1 MHACSYEISAHSTAS
16 PERVFELL
24 ADATSWP
31 QWAGSLTRH
40 GSWQREGAPPPG
52 GVGAIRK
59 LGRWPM
65 YGREEIVAYEPPTHL
80 AYTIVKGQPVRNY
93 RADVTLTLVP
103 DGTLI
108 TWAGT
113 FDPLIPGTGGLMTAF
128 FRRIIGRFANGLADH
143 AAKR

>member
-1 MHACSYEISAHSTAS
+1 MAACAYSVTALSTAP

-31 QWAGSLTRH
+31 RWAGSLTTH
-40 GSWQREGAPPPG
+40 GSWDREGTPPPG
-52 GVGAIRK
+52 GLGAIRK

-65 YGREEIVAYEPPTHL
+65 YGREEIVAYEPSTHL
-80 AYTIVKGQPVRNY
+80 AYRIVKGQPVRNY
-93 RADVTLTLVP
+93 RADVTLTLVH

-113 FDPLIPGTGGLMTAF
+113 FDPLIPGTGMFLTVF
-128 FRRIIGRFANGLADH
+128 FRRIITRFANGLADY
-143 AAKR
+143 AAA